1 MPALFGLIVGIGLS
15 ATCGFRIFVPMLG
28 MSYAQRNG
36 YLNLS
41 AGFEWMGSDIAF
53 YTFMIALVF
62 EVLAYYIPWVD
73 MMLDTIASPLA
84 VVAGVIATAA
94 MVGDV
99 DPYLRWSLAAV
110 AGGGTAATTQASSVA
125 IRGASTAL
133 TGGLANP
140 IVSTFEL
147 ILSFISTI
155 LAILLP
161 IAAVIFIAVV
171 VYYGWARIRKWR
183 EIDLRGEALSFARKW
198 F

>member
-1 MPALFGLIVGIGLS
+1 MSVLFGLLVGIGLS

-28 MSYAQRNG
+28 MSFAQRAG
-36 YLNLS
+36 YLELS
-41 AGFEWMGSDIAF
+41 SGFEWMGADIAY
-53 YTFMIALVF
+53 YTFMVALVF

-73 MMLDTIASPLA
+73 MVLDTVASPLA

-99 DPYLRWSLAAV
+99 DPFLRWSLAAV

-125 IRGASTAL
+125 MRGASTML
-133 TGGLANP
+133 TGGLGNP

-147 ILSFISTI
+147 ILSFISTA

-161 IAAVIFIAVV
+161 FAAIIFIALV

-183 EIDLRGEALSFARKW
+183 QIDLRGEALSFAQKW

>member
-1 MPALFGLIVGIGLS
+1 MSLILGLIVGIGLS

-28 MSYAQRNG
+28 MSFAQRAG
-36 YLNLS
+36 YLELS
-41 AGFEWMGSDIAF
+41 SGFDWMGSDIAY
-53 YTFMIALVF
+53 YTFMVALVF

-73 MMLDTIASPLA
+73 MVLDTVASPLA
-84 VVAGVIATAA
+84 IVAGVIATAA

-133 TGGLANP
+133 TGGMANP

-147 ILSFISTI
+147 ILSVISTV

-161 IAAVIFIAVV
+161 IVAIIFLILV
-171 VYYGWARIRKWR
+171 VYYGWDRIRKWR
-183 EIDLRGEALSFARKW
+183 QIDLRSEALSFAEKW

>member
-1 MPALFGLIVGIGLS
+1 MSTILGLIVGVGLS
-15 ATCGFRIFVPMLG
+15 ATCGFRIFVPLLG
-28 MSYAQRNG
+28 MSLAQRSG
-36 YLNLS
+36 YLELS
-41 AGFEWMGSDIAF
+41 NGFEWLGSDIAF
-53 YTFMIALVF
+53 YTFMVALVF

-73 MMLDTIASPLA
+73 MVLDTIASPLA
-84 VVAGVIATAA
+84 VVAGIITTAA
-94 MVGDV
+94 MVGEV
-99 DPYLRWSLAAV
+99 DPFLRWSLAAV

-147 ILSFISTI
+147 ILSLVSTV

-161 IAAVIFIAVV
+161 IVALIFIALV
-171 VYYGWARIRKWR
+171 VYYGWDRIRKWR
-183 EIDLRGEALSFARKW
+183 HIDIRSEALSFAEKW

>member
-1 MPALFGLIVGIGLS
+1 
-15 ATCGFRIFVPMLG
+15 
-28 MSYAQRNG
+28 MSIAQRAG
-36 YLNLS
+36 YLELS
-41 AGFEWMGSDIAF
+41 NGFEWLGSDIAF
-53 YTFMIALVF
+53 YTFMVALVF

-73 MMLDTIASPLA
+73 MVLDTIASPLA
-84 VVAGVIATAA
+84 VIAGIITTAA
-94 MVGDV
+94 MVGEV

-140 IVSTFEL
+140 LVSTFEL
-147 ILSFISTI
+147 ILSLISTV

-161 IAAVIFIAVV
+161 IVAIIFIALV
-171 VYYGWARIRKWR
+171 VYYGWDRIRKWR
-183 EIDLRGEALSFARKW
+183 HIDFRSEALSFAEKW